1 MAVTALHLPFLPRGR
16 RQDFQSFQY
25 PKGAAPPSSPTFP
38 RHWAGFT
45 FERRFAL
52 PLWGFPWIGG
62 REFLLRNSAPSVRQ
76 SFADRGIGIECFRAC
91 SARQVGED
99 QRGRIFQKNNPPR
112 GAQGGLGRKDRE
124 VVGGSRDGSLVAPE
138 LGSLLHQLFLRAHE
152 RTNPLGQEGSI
163 ERLFENFVDGGRI
176 EGQ

>member
-1 MAVTALHLPFLPRGR
+1 M
-16 RQDFQSFQY
+16 
-25 PKGAAPPSSPTFP
+25 
-38 RHWAGFT
+38 
-45 FERRFAL
+45 
-52 PLWGFPWIGG
+52 GFPWIGG
-62 REFLLRNSAPSVRQ
+62 REFCSETARPSVRQ
-76 SFADRGIGIECFRAC
+76 SFADRGIGIECFRGLLRAA
-91 SARQVGED
+91 SGGGSEEESSKKQPAS
-99 QRGRIFQKNNPPR
+99 